1 MDSYVGSLEEHV
13 ENDVSGQGIT
23 SDELERR
30 WSGEFRVS
38 PEPVVE
44 PEMPESWK
52 RAADE
57 LFYGPKFSSSYY
69 GR

>member
-1 MDSYVGSLEEHV
+1 MSDYMGSLEEAV
-13 ENDVSGQGIT
+13 DNDVSGQGIT
-23 SDELERR
+23 PDELERR
-30 WSGEFRVS
+30 WAGEFRVI

-57 LFYGPKFSSSYY
+57 LWYGPKFSSSYY